1 MVLSETPKSATSG
14 RLLLIRTEY
23 KKMVI
28 NGIHKGTP
36 MQAIMYWT
44 RAQEAY
50 KHIYLSLFGRCGT
63 KAIFYLYTMPK

>member
-50 KHIYLSLFGRCGT
+50 KHIYLSLFWPMWDKGHFLFIHNT
-63 KAIFYLYTMPK
+63 